1 MFEIGFSEIVVIM
14 VVALIVIGPERL
26 PKVARTLGLLWGRA
40 QRYVN
45 GVRAD
50 IERDM
55 QLEEL
60 RQLKQKVEQ
69 EAMSVEQSAR
79 QSLQSLDQQTQS
91 LAKAIE
97 TSADSG
103 NLPKAAKPEEFHG
116 ENLKEGQEVKV
127 SNPITKQTE
136 AASSEQLMESKPR
149 SVPVTTSVNKPKE
162 SAAPIQQQFPI
173 D

>member
-1 MFEIGFSEIVVIM
+1 MFDIGFSEIVVIM

-55 QLEEL
+55 NLEEI
-60 RQLKQKVEQ
+60 RQIKLKMEQDVLAAEMAARETVETLDHNI
-69 EAMSVEQSAR
+69 QSIAAP
-79 QSLQSLDQQTQS
+79 TEP
-91 LAKAIE
+91 KPIE
-97 TSADSG
+97 LS
-103 NLPKAAKPEEFHG
+103 
-116 ENLKEGQEVKV
+116 
-127 SNPITKQTE
+127 
-136 AASSEQLMESKPR
+136 ESKPVELSEPKPVSESQLK
-149 SVPVTTSVNKPKE
+149 SVPAPTTSPKPKE
-162 SAAPIQQQFPI
+162 TATPVQQQFPI

>member
-1 MFEIGFSEIVVIM
+1 MFDIGFSEIVVIM

-55 QLEEL
+55 QLEEVRRI
-60 RQLKQKVEQ
+60 RQKMEDDVMAMAHSAKQAVE
-69 EAMSVEQSAR
+69 SV
-79 QSLQSLDQQTQS
+79 DQHVKS
-91 LAKAIE
+91 LAATPE
-97 TSADSG
+97 SAT
-103 NLPKAAKPEEFHG
+103 A
-116 ENLKEGQEVKV
+116 V
-127 SNPITKQTE
+127 
-136 AASSEQLMESKPR
+136 ESKPR
-149 SVPVTTSVNKPKE
+149 SIPVASPDIKPKE
-162 SAAPIQQQFPI
+162 PASPVQQQFPI

>member
-1 MFEIGFSEIVVIM
+1 MFDIGFSEIVVIM

-55 QLEEL
+55 HLDEV
-60 RQLKQKVEQ
+60 RQIKQKMEEEATAIAHSTQQAVHAVEQ
-69 EAMSVEQSAR
+69 QVHSIA
-79 QSLQSLDQQTQS
+79 D
-91 LAKAIE
+91 
-97 TSADSG
+97 TSEPAAALEIKSESIPAVTADS
-103 NLPKAAKPEEFHG
+103 PAR
-116 ENLKEGQEVKV
+116 
-127 SNPITKQTE
+127 
-136 AASSEQLMESKPR
+136 EQPT
-149 SVPVTTSVNKPKE
+149 PVQKKL
-162 SAAPIQQQFPI
+162 QI

>member
-1 MFEIGFSEIVVIM
+1 MFDIGFSELLVIM

-45 GVRAD
+45 GVKAD

-60 RQLKQKVEQ
+60 RQLKLKVQQ
-69 EAMSVEQSAR
+69 EAAAVEQSAS
-79 QSLQSLDQQTQS
+79 QAIQTLDQHVKS
-91 LAKAIE
+91 LE
-97 TSADSG
+97 VPADT
-103 NLPKAAKPEEFHG
+103 PPAA
-116 ENLKEGQEVKV
+116 
-127 SNPITKQTE
+127 
-136 AASSEQLMESKPR
+136 ASKPR
-149 SVPVTTSVNKPKE
+149 TVPAPAGIPKETVVPV
-162 SAAPIQQQFPI
+162 QQQFPI

>member
-26 PKVARTLGLLWGRA
+26 PKVARTLGLLWGRM

-45 GVRAD
+45 GVKAD

-60 RQLKQKVEQ
+60 RQLKSKVEQ
-69 EAMSVEQSAR
+69 EAATIEQSAN
-79 QSLQSLDQQTQS
+79 QAVKTIDQHLESLDDFDEMTPVVES
-91 LAKAIE
+91 PAKSIPAPALA
-97 TSADSG
+97 G
-103 NLPKAAKPEEFHG
+103 KPNEP
-116 ENLKEGQEVKV
+116 
-127 SNPITKQTE
+127 SI
-136 AASSEQLMESKPR
+136 
-149 SVPVTTSVNKPKE
+149 PV
-162 SAAPIQQQFPI
+162 QQQFPI

>member
-14 VVALIVIGPERL
+14 VVALIVIGPEKL

-60 RQLKQKVEQ
+60 RQLKLKMEQ
-69 EAMSVEQSAR
+69 EAMAVEQA
-79 QSLQSLDQQTQS
+79 
-91 LAKAIE
+91 
-97 TSADSG
+97 
-103 NLPKAAKPEEFHG
+103 
-116 ENLKEGQEVKV
+116 
-127 SNPITKQTE
+127 TKQTVQTLDQHVQSLE
-136 AASSEQLMESKPR
+136 VPSEPAPAVESKPR
-149 SVPVTTSVNKPKE
+149 SVPAATPDSKPKPQ
-162 SAAPIQQQFPI
+162 AAPIQQQFPI